1 MVVRHEPAVQYDLA
15 VIGGGING
23 VGIARD
29 AAGRGLSVLLL
40 EQHDLASATSS
51 ASTKLVHG
59 GLRYLEYYEFGLVAQ
74 SLAERET
81 LLRIAPHIIRPLQFV
96 MPHERHLR
104 STWLIAAGL
113 FLYDHLGGW
122 RRFLPG
128 GPLPR
133 SRRVRLAADGL
144 GAGLNP
150 AFDTGFSYFDCWV
163 DDARLVLLNARSAAD
178 HGADI
183 RTRTRLVS
191 AQRRE
196 HAWSLQ
202 LQSGEEKSTLSA
214 RVLVNAAG
222 PWVQSLLEQQ
232 LQQPARAGVRLI
244 RGSHIIVPRL
254 NPRAHAYIL
263 QNPDRRI
270 IFMIPYE
277 GDFTLIGTTD
287 VPLTPE
293 EQAAPGQTHI
303 SEAEINY
310 LCAAA
315 SRYAVR
321 PVRPADVVW
330 HYSGVRALYDDGSS
344 NPSAVTRDYHLDLN
358 AGADGR
364 SPPVLSVFGGKI
376 TTYRRL
382 AEQVLVRLQP
392 WLGRAKDWTGDSP
405 LPGGDMADFAAFLQ
419 GLQLRHAGLPTALVE
434 SVARRHGTLSGEIL
448 RTASSVADLGEDFG
462 GGLHEAELAHFIRR
476 EWAYTAEDVLWRRS
490 KCGLHMS
497 EPQRS
502 RVAAWMAQAGR
513 RD

>member
-1 MVVRHEPAVQYDLA
+1 MVVRDDSTLQYDLA

-23 VGIARD
+23 AGIARD

-81 LLRIAPHIIRPLQFV
+81 LLRIAPHIIWPLQFV
-96 MPHERHLR
+96 MPHESHLR
-104 STWLIAAGL
+104 PAWLIAAGL
-113 FLYDHLGGW
+113 LLYDHLGGW

-191 AQRRE
+191 AQRLG

-202 LQSGEEKSTLSA
+202 LQSGAQQSEVSA

-222 PWVQSLLEQQ
+222 PWVQSVLAQQ
-232 LQQPARAGVRLI
+232 LQQAARAGVRLI

-254 NPRAHAYIL
+254 HPGGQAYIL

-293 EQAAPGQTHI
+293 EQAAPGQAHI
-303 SEAEINY
+303 SETEIRY

-344 NPSAVTRDYHLDLN
+344 NPSAVTRDYHQDLN
-358 AGADGR
+358 VGTDGR

-382 AEQVLVRLQP
+382 AEQVLARLRP
-392 WLGRAKDWTGDSP
+392 WLGEATGWTGDSP
-405 LPGGDMADFAAFLQ
+405 LPGGDMADFASFLHD
-419 GLQLRHAGLPTALVE
+419 LQQRHAGLPPTLVA
-434 SVARRHGTLSGEIL
+434 SLARRHGTLSSEIL
-448 RTASSVADLGEDFG
+448 GTATAVADLGEDFG
-462 GGLHEAELAHFIRR
+462 GGLHEAELVYFQRK
-476 EWAYTAEDVLWRRS
+476 EWAQTAEDVLWRRS

-497 EPQRS
+497 ELQRS
-502 RVAAWMAQAGR
+502 RVAAWMGQAGQR
-513 RD
+513 V